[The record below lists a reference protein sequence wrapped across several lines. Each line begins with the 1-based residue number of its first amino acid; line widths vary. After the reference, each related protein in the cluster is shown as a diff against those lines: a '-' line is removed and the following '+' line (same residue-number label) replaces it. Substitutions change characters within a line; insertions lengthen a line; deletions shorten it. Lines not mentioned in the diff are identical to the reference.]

1 MAAHLR
7 NHHVDT
13 HEKGARNLSINAII
27 VGATIVLSIVNG
39 KGGSGKS
46 PTAVQL
52 AFALA
57 RMGYKVLFCDLD
69 QQGSASFHF
78 LGFKFKRT
86 QPTIYNALKDLVYVD
101 PMTPIASLP
110 TLHLLPAHD
119 ELSGLEI
126 DLPGKKG
133 LFWQGRLSDMLNLYP
148 GYDFVVT
155 DTPGSAV
162 SIFPTMSLTSADLAI
177 VPTKTEIVYVVG
189 TQDTINLID
198 DVKGMP
204 GQKRSLNSDLTL
216 WGILPCQYE
225 VNTGSHNDAIRLLG
239 DLYGKKGVSIYSQPS
254 RKTTLYNEASE
265 RHIDIRDT
273 DPTKGPILG
282 AYWDAIADDIVK
294 RSVNIIERNQR
305 T

>member
-1 MAAHLR
+1 MS
-7 NHHVDT
+7 VVT
-13 HEKGARNLSINAII
+13 TII
-27 VGATIVLSIVNG
+27 GATIVISIVNG
-39 KGGSGKS
+39 KGGSGKT

-57 RMGYKVLFCDLD
+57 RGGYKVLFCDLD

-78 LGFKFKRT
+78 LGFKFKRQ
-86 QPTIYNALKDLVYVD
+86 QPTIYNALKDLVAIEPLV
-101 PMTPIASLP
+101 PIATLQN
-110 TLHLLPAHD
+110 LHLLPAHD

-133 LFWQGRLSDMLNLYP
+133 LFWQGRLSDLLNLYP
-148 GYDFVVT
+148 GFDFVIC

-189 TQDTINLID
+189 TQDTINLVE
-198 DVKGMP
+198 DVIGTP
-204 GQKRSLNSDLTL
+204 GQQRPLNGSLTL
-216 WGILPCQYE
+216 WGILPNQYE

-239 DLYGKKGVSIYSQPS
+239 QLYGKKGIYIYPEPS

-265 RHIDIRDT
+265 QHIDIRET
-273 DPTKGPILG
+273 DRKVGPILG
-282 AYWDAIADDIVK
+282 AYWDAIAADIVR
-294 RSVNIIERNQR
+294 RSVAIVEGRR
-305 T
+305 HA

>member
-1 MAAHLR
+1 
-7 NHHVDT
+7 
-13 HEKGARNLSINAII
+13 LSIEAII
-27 VGATIVLSIVNG
+27 IGATIVISIVNG
-39 KGGSGKS
+39 KGGSGKT
-46 PTAVQL
+46 PIAVQL

-78 LGFKFKRT
+78 LGFKFKRQ
-86 QPTIYNALKDLVYVD
+86 QPTIYNALKDLVFIE
-101 PMTPIASLP
+101 PLAPIANLQN
-110 TLHLLPAHD
+110 LHLLPAHD

-133 LFWQGRLSDMLNLYP
+133 LFWQGRLSDLLNLYP

-155 DTPGSAV
+155 DTPGSAI

-177 VPTKTEIVYVVG
+177 VPTKTEIIYVVG

-198 DVKGMP
+198 DVKGTP
-204 GQKRSLNSDLTL
+204 EQKRPLNSGLKL

-225 VNTGSHNDAIRLLG
+225 VNTGSHNDAIKLLG
-239 DLYGKKGVSIYSQPS
+239 QLYGKKGVYIYPEAS

-273 DPTKGPILG
+273 DPGKGPSLG
-282 AYWDAIADDIVK
+282 AYWDAIATDIVH
-294 RSVNIIERNQR
+294 RSVSIVEGSQR